1 MLGASHPTAP
11 ADLATPLAH
20 LYRGEM
26 HRMTVWRQRLD
37 ITANWAVLLT
47 FGLTTFTFGSRE
59 IPHYALLLG
68 LSLIGI
74 SLLLEARRYRHL
86 YHSKYRLYLLE
97 VGYFAE
103 LLDPSRG
110 NAPQDWRSLLAEDLR
125 RARFEVSWFAAIRLR
140 LRRNYLLLIYFIT
153 SVWLVKL
160 FIHPQSPASAA
171 EFVSRFAVE
180 ELIPAWFVTVTAVGF
195 VAVATLLA
203 ATSPAAEELEHWEH
217 RLGRSQSPAAGP
229 VKRNGAV

>member
-1 MLGASHPTAP
+1 MPEPPRPTEP
-11 ADLATPLAH
+11 TVPTDLATPLAH

-59 IPHYALLLG
+59 IPHYTLLLG
-68 LSLIGI
+68 LALIGI

-86 YHSKYRLYLLE
+86 YHSKYRLHLLE

-103 LLDPSRG
+103 LLDPSPSG
-110 NAPQDWRSLLAEDLR
+110 TSQDWRSFLADDLR

-140 LRRNYLLLIYFIT
+140 LRRNYLLLTYFIT

-160 FIHPQSPASAA
+160 FIHPHSPVSAA
-171 EFVSRFAVE
+171 EFLSRLAVE
-180 ELIPAWFVTVTAVGF
+180 ELIPHWFVAVTAVGF

-203 ATSPAAEELEHWEH
+203 VTSPAAEELERWELH
-217 RLGRSQSPAAGP
+217 RPSSANDPEQENRG
-229 VKRNGAV
+229 